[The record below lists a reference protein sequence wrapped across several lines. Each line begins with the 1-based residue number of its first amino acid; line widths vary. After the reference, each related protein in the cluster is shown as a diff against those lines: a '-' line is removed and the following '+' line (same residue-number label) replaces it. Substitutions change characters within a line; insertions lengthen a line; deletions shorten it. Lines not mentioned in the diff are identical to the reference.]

1 MGVEVKTLPCLGR
14 LGYCIVLAVSV
25 MGSAQTPAPPA
36 NDTTVQAAQT
46 VIGKSLFLRNFYS
59 NNELKYDADGRIQGN
74 PGVTDWTLAAVD
86 VQRVERKGPA
96 ELELDGVRVAVRYN
110 PDAHEFQRHPQ
121 KETAVHI
128 VLADP
133 KSAKG
138 VENALGAI
146 FSYGIDPALQRS
158 MPEYWRHYFD
168 PSQGW
173 PNDGLGGQTIYLLFG
188 QAGEP
193 KDVTPPKPE
202 HMAEPKFT
210 AAAERDKVQGSVV
223 MRVVVD
229 ATGTPR
235 RVWLAAPLGYGL
247 DQQAVD
253 AVMKWK
259 FTPAM
264 RNGTA
269 VPAGVLVEQKFV
281 LQPAPPRR

>member
-1 MGVEVKTLPCLGR
+1 MAR
-14 LGYCIVLAVSV
+14 WRQFGYGLLIAASTAAHTQSPASPSPVVNDPAVQT
-25 MGSAQTPAPPA
+25 AQTI
-36 NDTTVQAAQT
+36 
-46 VIGKSLFLRNFYS
+46 IGKSLFLRNFYS
-59 NNELKYDADGRIQGN
+59 NNELRYDTAGKVQGT

-86 VQRVERKGPA
+86 VQKVERKGPA
-96 ELELDGVRVAVRYN
+96 GLELDGVRVAIRYN

-121 KETAVHI
+121 KDTVVRI
-128 VLADP
+128 LVADP
-133 KSAKG
+133 KNAKAM
-138 VENALGAI
+138 EATLEAI

-158 MPEYWRHYFD
+158 MPDYWRHYFD
-168 PSQGW
+168 SSLGW
-173 PNDGLGGQTIYLLFG
+173 PNDGLGGQTIYPLFG
-188 QAGEP
+188 QGGEV
-193 KDVTPPKPE
+193 KDVTAPKPE

-210 AAAERDKVQGSVV
+210 APAERDKVQGSVV

-229 ATGTPR
+229 VAGSPK

-247 DQQAVD
+247 DQQAVE

-281 LQPAPPRR
+281 LQAPPPRR